1 MFIDEE
7 HYSLNAKQLITKQQ
21 QQLNTFFGME
31 HLDSKSW
38 ISTSKPIVQ
47 MIISFLT
54 MSETIRFIGLSKR
67 FGTKPFESLV
77 TKHQR
82 DLIINNVSKKCL
94 TVTLYD
100 RALHEQRGSGFGII
114 RPSCYKQREVMR
126 TLPNCTFHFLNS
138 RTSSQTKS
146 KQMPRE
152 PFLTSK
158 CSVTRRRLS

>member
-1 MFIDEE
+1 
-7 HYSLNAKQLITKQQ
+7 
-21 QQLNTFFGME
+21 ME

-100 RALHEQRGSGFGII
+100 RALHE
-114 RPSCYKQREVMR
+114 
-126 TLPNCTFHFLNS
+126 
-138 RTSSQTKS
+138 
-146 KQMPRE
+146 
-152 PFLTSK
+152 
-158 CSVTRRRLS
+158 